1 MSKKS
6 THLVKKDSKIVK
18 NTAVGA
24 TSPQLAAVPLD
35 SEPIPVVAKDIY
47 EIHCGKCGEG
57 IGPKNTCSLGQG
69 LYLCKKCY
77 SEG

>member
-6 THLVKKDSKIVK
+6 THLEKKDSKIVK
-18 NTAVGA
+18 
-24 TSPQLAAVPLD
+24 
-35 SEPIPVVAKDIY
+35 SEPITEVIAKPIPVVAKDIY